1 MKNISSIV
9 NEVRTPECLL
19 RLSVSITI
27 VDRNNKYHMT
37 AYKNEI
43 GEFITFD
50 MKPRLV
56 LRMYLKNS
64 PWTAKHQFVVNQRY
78 FEIFKSVIK
87 EFYDGVINGNNFIYD
102 DRNILSDVVK
112 DETDVK
118 GLKTENQSIKFEPD
132 YILNSNGSKIPGV
145 RITINEPH
153 ITETF
158 SFDEFELIYNEIES
172 MSLYDKGM
180 DLLAVYTASTEIPT
194 ETIMKEYRELV
205 QQKNEV
211 RHKNIFDRTSDEK
224 NNEVEGVVSGVIRRP
239 TPNSIYD
246 I

>member
-1 MKNISSIV
+1 MKNISSVI

-19 RLSVSITI
+19 KLAVSITI
-27 VDRNNKYHMT
+27 VDRNGKYHMT
-37 AYKNEI
+37 NYRNEN
-43 GEFITFD
+43 GDFITID

-78 FEIFKSVIK
+78 FEIFKSIIRD
-87 EFYDGVINGNNFIYD
+87 FYHNAINGNNFIYD
-102 DRNILSDVVK
+102 DRGILMDVVK
-112 DETDVK
+112 DETDIK

-132 YILNSNGSKIPGV
+132 YVVASNGSKIPGI

-158 SFDEFELIYNEIES
+158 SFDEFELIYNEIDR

-180 DLLAVYTASTEIPT
+180 DLLAVYAASTEIPT
-194 ETIMKEYRELV
+194 EIIMRENHEAL
-205 QQKNEV
+205 QKKSEAQI
-211 RHKNIFDRTSDEK
+211 KSIFDRTEEEINDK
-224 NNEVEGVVSGVIRRP
+224 VEGVVSGVIKKP
-239 TPNSIYD
+239 TPTTLDD